1 MLRDLDILLTNDD
14 GITGEGLAA
23 IRRELTELGDVTVVA
38 PADNQSGVGRKRTTY
53 TTRTEHEW
61 GYAIAGTPADCVAYG
76 LRGLDK
82 EFDLVVSGINHGPNM
97 GAYVLGRSG
106 TVGAAMEAAFLGT
119 PAVATSA
126 YHNVEFYTHPPEEYD
141 FSTPARIT
149 RALIEDCL
157 DADVF
162 EAVDILNVN
171 GPVDATDPRLRVTHP
186 HGDFDV
192 RVEHNSVDPD
202 DEDLPVEVGEDG
214 ELIALRDKFWP
225 HVEGYE
231 NPFPDM
237 DEVRERY
244 PVGSDRRAV
253 ADGEVS
259 VSPLTAPREATHHEK
274 LDAIV
279 ERLNLT

>member
-1 MLRDLDILLTNDD
+1 MRDLDILLTNDD
-14 GITGEGLAA
+14 GIDGDGLAA
-23 IRRELTELGDVTVVA
+23 LRRELTELGDVTVVA

-53 TTRTEHEW
+53 NTRTVHDW

-76 LRGLDK
+76 LRGLDR
-82 EFDLVVSGINHGPNM
+82 EFDLVVSGCNHGPNM

-119 PAVATSA
+119 PAVAVSA
-126 YHNVEFYTHPPEEYD
+126 YHNVEFFLRPPEEFD
-141 FSTPARIT
+141 FSAPARIARELT
-149 RALIEDCL
+149 EDCL

-162 EAVDILNVN
+162 DSVDIVNVN
-171 GPVDATDPRLRVTHP
+171 APVDATDPRLRVTHP
-186 HGDFDV
+186 HDDFDV
-192 RVEHNSVDPD
+192 RVEHTQVDPD
-202 DEDLPVEVGEDG
+202 DEDLPVPVGDDG

-231 NPFPDM
+231 NPMVDI
-237 DEVRERY
+237 DDVRDRY

-253 ADGEVS
+253 VDGEVS
-259 VSPLTAPREATHHEK
+259 VSPLSAPREAAHHEK

-279 ERLNLT
+279 DQRNMT